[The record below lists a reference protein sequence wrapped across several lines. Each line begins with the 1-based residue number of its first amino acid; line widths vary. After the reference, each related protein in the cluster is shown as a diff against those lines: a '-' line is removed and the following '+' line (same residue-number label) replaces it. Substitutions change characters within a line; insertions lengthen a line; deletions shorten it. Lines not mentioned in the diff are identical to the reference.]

1 MPQTKKHEIK
11 VEFLLEKGV
20 ELLWANGYNS
30 TSVNDI
36 VKAAGIPKGSFY
48 FYFKSKEDFA
58 VKALDY
64 YYSEHL
70 KPAFEILKDKSVSP
84 KKRLQTLFEFQTAML
99 KEELNCRM
107 GCMGCN
113 IGNEMAEHSED
124 IRKVIFENEKIFKDR
139 LIAVT
144 EEAQELGEIESSVRA
159 KELIEFISSAGK
171 GAMIS
176 MKSMNSSYPIDNFM
190 YMVKNLL
197 LK

>member
-1 MPQTKKHEIK
+1 
-11 VEFLLEKGV
+11 
-20 ELLWANGYNS
+20 
-30 TSVNDI
+30 
-36 VKAAGIPKGSFY
+36 
-48 FYFKSKEDFA
+48 
-58 VKALDY
+58 
-64 YYSEHL
+64 
-70 KPAFEILKDKSVSP
+70 
-84 KKRLQTLFEFQTAML
+84 
-99 KEELNCRM
+99 M

-124 IRKVIFENEKIFKDR
+124 IRKVIYENEKIFKDR

-144 EEAQELGEIESSVRA
+144 EEAQELGEIKSSVSA
-159 KELIEFISSAGK
+159 KELIEFINNAGK